1 MHLLQKSMKVMPF
14 GFTYKPKTMKE
25 SYLFDMSFNNVV
37 FSGRNTAYGAY
48 ELRRNYSKHVLVAA
62 LLAITIFT
70 CGLGW
75 PLLRNNAAVPVT
87 DKRPNIP
94 EEEGYTV
101 IEYDP
106 VLPQPP
112 KQEPIQEQK
121 APPVEAKVKTVAFT
135 EPKVVPNEHQGP
147 EKDMPT
153 KDQLKGALI
162 GSTDQE
168 GEIATAPNPK
178 STEVN
183 NGGTGSGVGNEDAN
197 TIHDYVADMPY
208 FEGGEA
214 GLMRY
219 IGKKIRYPRKAVLEQ
234 VEGVVVVSFV
244 VNRLGKVTDATILK
258 GLGYGTDEEA
268 LRVINSLPDWTP
280 GRQNGKPV
288 AVRYTLPIRFNMQR

>member
-1 MHLLQKSMKVMPF
+1 MKVMPY

-25 SYLFDMSFNNVV
+25 NYLFDMSFNNVV

-48 ELRRNYSKHVLVAA
+48 ELRRNYNKHVLVAA

-75 PLLRNNAAVPVT
+75 PLLRSNAGPLTEKIPAVP
-87 DKRPNIP
+87 D
-94 EEEGYTV
+94 EGYK
-101 IEYDP
+101 IIKYEP

-121 APPVEAKVKTVAFT
+121 TPPVEAKVKTVAFT

-147 EKDMPT
+147 EKNIPT
-153 KDQLKGALI
+153 IDQLKGALI

-168 GEIATAPNPK
+168 GEIALNPNPI
-178 STEVN
+178 SLE
-183 NGGTGSGVGNEDAN
+183 TGNAGAGISIGNEDAN
-197 TIHDYVADMPY
+197 TVHDYVADMPY

-219 IGKKIRYPRKAVLEQ
+219 IGKKIRYPRQAVLEQ

-268 LRVINSLPDWTP
+268 LRVINSLPAWTP